1 MKMRGGAYNF
11 KLRSTRDVRARHVRD
26 GSKIPNLTDI
36 DMIVFDVDGTLMDR
50 SGMPE
55 GLIGLVKEIEKKGVS
70 VSLASGRTLPNL
82 TPVHQAL
89 GLSGFIVAENG
100 GILWDGP
107 QKRGIEPMANGE
119 RCRDAIEWL
128 AGEMQEIDP
137 GGIESNRWRE
147 TEWCVSG
154 PYDID
159 RMRTLLADSEWSDLR
174 VVGTGFAIHV
184 TERGVNKRSALEI
197 QLSRRGIDPSRV
209 LSCGDALNDVPM
221 FNLTGYSVAVDGE
234 IDEVRNAANSVT
246 QKKGPLGVI
255 EMLELLLR

>member
-1 MKMRGGAYNF
+1 MCGGMYNF
-11 KLRSTRDVRARHVRD
+11 KLRSTGDIHTRRMN
-26 GSKIPNLTDI
+26 GGIEIPNLTDI

-55 GLIGLVKEIEKKGVS
+55 GLVGLVKEIEKNGVS

-82 TPVHQAL
+82 TPIHQAL
-89 GLSGFIVAENG
+89 GLTGFIVAENG

-107 QKRGIEPMANGE
+107 RKRGIEPMANGE

-128 AGEMQEIDP
+128 AGKMVEIDP
-137 GGIESNRWRE
+137 AGIESNRWRE

-154 PYDID
+154 PYDVD
-159 RMRTLLADSEWSDLR
+159 RMRALLADSEWSDLR

-184 TERGVNKRSALEI
+184 TERDVNKRSALEI

-209 LSCGDALNDVPM
+209 LSCGDALNDVSM
-221 FNLTGYSVAVDGE
+221 FNLTGYSVAVDGT
-234 IDEVRNAANSVT
+234 IAEVFDAAGSVT

>member
-1 MKMRGGAYNF
+1 MCGGMYNF
-11 KLRSTRDVRARHVRD
+11 KLRSTGDIHTRHMK
-26 GSKIPNLTDI
+26 GGIEIPNLTDI

-55 GLIGLVKEIEKKGVS
+55 GLIGLIKEIEKNDVS

-107 QKRGIEPMANGE
+107 RKRGIEPMANGK

-128 AGEMQEIDP
+128 ASKMGEIDP
-137 GGIESNRWRE
+137 AGIESNRWRE

-154 PYDID
+154 PYDVD
-159 RMRTLLADSEWSDLR
+159 RMRALLADSEWSDLR

-209 LSCGDALNDVPM
+209 LSCGDALNDVSM
-221 FNLTGYSVAVDGE
+221 FNLTGYSVAVNGT
-234 IDEVRNAANSVT
+234 IAEVRDAAGSVT
-246 QKKGPLGVI
+246 QKEGPLGVI
-255 EMLELLLR
+255 EMLELLLG

>member
-1 MKMRGGAYNF
+1 MK
-11 KLRSTRDVRARHVRD
+11 D
-26 GSKIPNLTDI
+26 GIKIPNLTDI

-55 GLIGLVKEIEKKGVS
+55 GLIGLVKGIEKNGVS

-107 QKRGIEPMANGE
+107 RKRGIEPMANGK

-128 AGEMQEIDP
+128 AGKMGEIDP
-137 GGIESNRWRE
+137 EGIESNRWRE

-154 PYDID
+154 PYDVD
-159 RMRTLLADSEWSDLR
+159 RMRALLANSEWSDLR
-174 VVGTGFAIHV
+174 VVGTGFAIHI
-184 TERGVNKRSALEI
+184 TCLLYTSPSPRDAT
-197 QLSRRGIDPSRV
+197 LSRMPS
-209 LSCGDALNDVPM
+209 SA
-221 FNLTGYSVAVDGE
+221 
-234 IDEVRNAANSVT
+234 
-246 QKKGPLGVI
+246 
-255 EMLELLLR
+255 

>member
-1 MKMRGGAYNF
+1 MKGGIE
-11 KLRSTRDVRARHVRD
+11 V
-26 GSKIPNLTDI
+26 PNLTDI

-55 GLIGLVKEIEKKGVS
+55 GLIGLVKGIEKNGVS

-82 TPVHQAL
+82 TPIHQAL
-89 GLSGFIVAENG
+89 GLTGFIVAENG

-107 QKRGIEPMANGE
+107 RKRGIEPMANGK

-128 AGEMQEIDP
+128 AGKMVEIDP
-137 GGIESNRWRE
+137 AGIESNRWRE

-154 PYDID
+154 PYDVD
-159 RMRTLLADSEWSDLR
+159 RMRALLANSEWSDLR
-174 VVGTGFAIHV
+174 VVGTGFAIHI

-209 LSCGDALNDVPM
+209 LSCGDALNDVSM
-221 FNLTGYSVAVDGE
+221 FNLTGYSVAVDGT
-234 IDEVRNAANSVT
+234 IAEVFDAAGSVT

>member
-1 MKMRGGAYNF
+1 MKGGIE
-11 KLRSTRDVRARHVRD
+11 V
-26 GSKIPNLTDI
+26 PNLTDI

-55 GLIGLVKEIEKKGVS
+55 GLVGLVKEIEKNGVS

-82 TPVHQAL
+82 TPIHQAL
-89 GLSGFIVAENG
+89 GLTGFIVAENG

-107 QKRGIEPMANGE
+107 RKRGIEPMANGK

-128 AGEMQEIDP
+128 AGKMVEIDP
-137 GGIESNRWRE
+137 AGIESNRWRE

-154 PYDID
+154 PYDVD
-159 RMRTLLADSEWSDLR
+159 RMRALLADSEWSDLR

-184 TERGVNKRSALEI
+184 TERDVNKRSALEI

-209 LSCGDALNDVPM
+209 LSCGDALNDVSM
-221 FNLTGYSVAVDGE
+221 FNLTGYSVAVDGT
-234 IDEVRNAANSVT
+234 IAEVFDAAGSVT